1 MSDFNV
7 FDWKR
12 NAPLS
17 EVANVAISILY
28 RLAEAADADYT
39 YDCCDSSNTNAGP
52 VGEAQKFVRLMQK
65 AILEVNAS
73 GFCDSGE
80 FERFVGYNS

>member
-12 NAPLS
+12 NAALS

-28 RLAEAADADYT
+28 RLAVEADREYAEDCAD
-39 YDCCDSSNTNAGP
+39 SGNTNAAP

-65 AILEVNAS
+65 AILEINAS

-80 FERFVGYNS
+80 FERFVGYDS